1 MQNDLVLQERDYF
14 KEPFSEKEIRE
25 IVALLRTREGGID
38 QIFARRS
45 PSLKQM
51 GLAGQELSE
60 DEMVSLMLKEPKL
73 VRRPLIRVGDQ
84 VFAGGSGP
92 VLDSVV
98 AAAR

>member
-1 MQNDLVLQERDYF
+1 MQNDITLEERDYF
-14 KEPFSEKEIRE
+14 KEPLSEAEIRE
-25 IVALLRTREGGID
+25 MAALAGID

-51 GLAGQELSE
+51 GLAGQDLSE
-60 DEMVSLMLKEPKL
+60 DEMVNLMLREPKL
-73 VRRPLIRVGDQ
+73 VRRPMVRVEDQ
-84 VFAGGSGP
+84 MFVGGGAS

>member
-1 MQNDLVLQERDYF
+1 MQNDLALQERDYF
-14 KEPFSEKEIRE
+14 KEPFTEEEIRE
-25 IVALLRTREGGID
+25 MAALSGIE
-38 QIFARRS
+38 QMFARRS

-98 AAAR
+98 AAAA

>member
-1 MQNDLVLQERDYF
+1 MEERDYF
-14 KEPFSEKEIRE
+14 KEPFSEAEIKELAVLAGTE
-25 IVALLRTREGGID
+25 

-51 GLAGQELSE
+51 GLASQDLTE
-60 DEMVSLMLKEPKL
+60 DEMVNLMLQEPKL

-84 VFAGGSGP
+84 VFAGGSGS

-98 AAAR
+98 AAAK

>member
-1 MQNDLVLQERDYF
+1 MQNDIELVERDYF
-14 KEPFSEKEIRE
+14 KEPFNEGEIRDIASLVGVE
-25 IVALLRTREGGID
+25 

-51 GLAGQELSE
+51 GLAGQDLSE
-60 DEMVSLMLKEPKL
+60 DEIVNFMLQEPKL

-84 VFAGGSGP
+84 VFVGAGAS

-98 AAAR
+98 SAAT

>member
-1 MQNDLVLQERDYF
+1 MAA
-14 KEPFSEKEIRE
+14 I
-25 IVALLRTREGGID
+25 AGID

-60 DEMVSLMLKEPKL
+60 DEMVRLMLQEPKL
-73 VRRPLIRVGDQ
+73 VRRPMMRVGDRLF
-84 VFAGGSGP
+84 VGGGAA

-98 AAAR
+98 AAAT

>member
-1 MQNDLVLQERDYF
+1 MERDYF
-14 KEPFSEKEIRE
+14 KEPLTEEEIRE
-25 IVALLRTREGGID
+25 MAALAGID

-60 DEMVSLMLKEPKL
+60 DEMVQLMLQEPKL
-73 VRRPLIRVGDQ
+73 VRRPMIRVGDQ
-84 VFAGGSGP
+84 LFVGGGAA

-98 AAAR
+98 ATAK

>member
-1 MQNDLVLQERDYF
+1 MQNDFELTERDYF
-14 KEPFSEKEIRE
+14 KEPLSEAEIRE
-25 IVALLRTREGGID
+25 MAALAGID

-51 GLAGQELSE
+51 GLANQDLSE
-60 DEMVSLMLKEPKL
+60 DEIINLMLQEPKL

-84 VFAGGSGP
+84 VFAGGSGS

-98 AAAR
+98 AAVA

>member
-1 MQNDLVLQERDYF
+1 MQNDISLEERDYF
-14 KEPFSEKEIRE
+14 KEPLSEAEIRE
-25 IVALLRTREGGID
+25 MAALAGID

-51 GLAGQELSE
+51 GLAGQDLSE
-60 DEMVSLMLKEPKL
+60 DEMVNLMLQEPKL
-73 VRRPLIRVGDQ
+73 VRRPMVRVEDQ
-84 VFAGGSGP
+84 MFVGGGAS

>member
-1 MQNDLVLQERDYF
+1 MA
-14 KEPFSEKEIRE
+14 
-25 IVALLRTREGGID
+25 ALAGID

-60 DEMVSLMLKEPKL
+60 DEMVRLMLQEPKL
-73 VRRPLIRVGDQ
+73 VRRPMMRVGDQ
-84 VFAGGSGP
+84 LFVGGGAS

-98 AAAR
+98 AAAS

>member
-1 MQNDLVLQERDYF
+1 MQNDLVVQERDYF
-14 KEPFSEKEIRE
+14 KEPFSEGEIRE
-25 IVALLRTREGGID
+25 MASLSGIE

-60 DEMVSLMLKEPKL
+60 NEMIELMLKEPKL

-84 VFAGGSGP
+84 VFAGGSGS

-98 AAAR
+98 SAAA

>member
-1 MQNDLVLQERDYF
+1 VERDYF
-14 KEPFSEKEIRE
+14 KEPLTEEEIRE
-25 IVALLRTREGGID
+25 MAALVGID

-60 DEMVSLMLKEPKL
+60 DEMVRLMLQEPKL
-73 VRRPLIRVGDQ
+73 VRRPMIRVGDQ
-84 VFAGGSGP
+84 LFVGGGAA

-98 AAAR
+98 ATAK

>member
-1 MQNDLVLQERDYF
+1 MTERDYF
-14 KEPFSEKEIRE
+14 KDSFSEDEIRDMA
-25 IVALLRTREGGID
+25 ALAGID

-60 DEMVSLMLKEPKL
+60 DEMVRLMLQEPKL
-73 VRRPLIRVGDQ
+73 VRRPMMRVGDQ
-84 VFAGGSGP
+84 LFVGGGAS

-98 AAAR
+98 AAAS